1 MRKLI
6 IVFVT
11 ISLTLFCGCA
21 VRTQD
26 VTSGR
31 ELGKEVLR
39 CFDEEDSEGLKALFC
54 AEIQNTHN
62 LDKEIAEAMNL
73 YEGTMIS
80 CGKALVSGG
89 EAVDN
94 GKLTDKHIGS
104 SVDEIKTNQG
114 KEYEIVTHSYL
125 IYDKNPRCI
134 GITYLKLF
142 DESTGEMVQ
151 IGEYVY

>member
-54 AEIQNTHN
+54 EEIQNTHN
-62 LDKEIAEAMNL
+62 LDREIAEAM
-73 YEGTMIS
+73 
-80 CGKALVSGG
+80 
-89 EAVDN
+89 
-94 GKLTDKHIGS
+94 
-104 SVDEIKTNQG
+104 
-114 KEYEIVTHSYL
+114 
-125 IYDKNPRCI
+125 
-134 GITYLKLF
+134 KLF
-142 DESTGEMVQ
+142 DGEIVSYDKTFNVAEGETIIDGQVIDKNIAPYITQIKTSTGQKLEVSCFAYIVCDKYPKRVGLTRVTLFFENEQ
-151 IGEYVY
+151 TYTIGEVIY

>member
-80 CGKALVSGG
+80 CGQALVSGG

-94 GKLTDKHIGS
+94 GKLTDKHIGC